1 MPKLNDSNFHLPY
14 NRQLVPIAKQLRKNP
29 TVAEEKL
36 WQDFLRSFPL
46 RVLRQRPIDNFIVD
60 FYCAALRLVIEI
72 DGNSH
77 FTEQGKAYD
86 AERTS
91 VLEGYGLLVVRF
103 TNVEVLQDFEGVC
116 WRLECLVGELRD

>member
-1 MPKLNDSNFHLPY
+1 M
-14 NRQLVPIAKQLRKNP
+14 
-29 TVAEEKL
+29 
-36 WQDFLRSFPL
+36 
-46 RVLRQRPIDNFIVD
+46 LRQRPIDNFIVE

-72 DGNSH
+72 DGDSH

-91 VLEGYGLLVVRF
+91 VLEGYGLVVVRF

-116 WRLECLVGELRD
+116 WRLECLVCELRG